1 MISKIVP
8 LLKSIGLNDKEILV
22 YSAILPLG
30 SASIRIIAGK
40 TNINRGT
47 VHDILNI
54 LTDKGLISD
63 ERHGSKRKFIV
74 ESPEKV
80 LDALDAEMKKIETG
94 RKKIAEAMPMLMSF
108 YAKQGGRPSVEYFDE
123 DSGIKVILE
132 DVIAI
137 SEKLKEKEYYVYSSK
152 SVRDYLYKLYPNFT
166 KDKVK
171 KKIRTRVIALGGG
184 GDPEFLKL
192 AERRWL
198 VNDAPAYIIIYGPK
212 IALISIAEDGKP
224 FGVVVNDDKITS
236 TQRIL
241 FEVMWD
247 GLKMQKANIKM

>member
-1 MISKIVP
+1 MISKVVS
-8 LLKSIGLNDKEILV
+8 LLKSIGLSDKEIDV
-22 YSAILPLG
+22 YSTILPLG
-30 SASIRIIAGK
+30 SASIRVIAEK

-47 VHDILNI
+47 VHDILNA
-54 LTDKGLISD
+54 LTNRGLVID

-80 LDALDAEMKKIETG
+80 LDALDAEIKKIEVG
-94 RKKIAEAMPMLMSF
+94 RKKIVEAMPMLMSF

-123 DSGIKVILE
+123 DGGIKVILE
-132 DVIAI
+132 DVISI

-166 KDKVK
+166 KDKIK
-171 KKIRTRVIALGGG
+171 KNIKTKVIALGDG

-198 VNDAPAYIIIYGPK
+198 SNDAPAYIIIYGPK

-224 FGVVVNDDKITS
+224 FGVLVNDEKIAL
-236 TQRIL
+236 TQKIIFNSL
-241 FEVMWD
+241 WGV
-247 GLKMQKANIKM
+247 IKK